1 MVGWR
6 TEERNGSLMSM
17 SGTERGWFLLLFN
30 RGGFVLD
37 FITDDFNAFTMRSV
51 GIPLCEHYGLPKGK
65 SLTRFV
71 SEGEDDQVEKLLT
84 DLFDYYEAK
93 PKYENEIK
101 GNLDPWEKPSE
112 YTAYYKKCKS
122 VILRE
127 SAGIVAKTQ
136 REDLRQ
142 HFTSEYMNQQIE
154 LLIKSREENPTEAIG
169 KSKELIESCC
179 KTILE
184 ENGESYEKGWSVSE
198 LVKATTKCLDITA
211 DSINEDQPAGDTIKR
226 ILHSLASIAGGIA
239 ELRNPYGSGHGKS
252 DNYHGLSAR
261 HAKLAVGSSV
271 SLVEYLWDVHL
282 WRQGRKNREK

>member
-1 MVGWR
+1 M
-6 TEERNGSLMSM
+6 TSL
-17 SGTERGWFLLLFN
+17 ERGWFLKLFN

-37 FITDDFNAFTMRSV
+37 FITDDFNVFTMQSI

-71 SEGEDDQVEKLLT
+71 NEGEDSQVEKLLI
-84 DLFDYYEAK
+84 DLFEYYKSE

-101 GNLDPWEKPSE
+101 GKPNTWGKSSD

-122 VILRE
+122 VVLRE
-127 SAGIVAKTQ
+127 SAGIVANTQ
-136 REDLRQ
+136 REDLKQ
-142 HFTSEYMNQQIE
+142 HFTSEYMNQQID

-184 ENGESYEKGWSVSE
+184 ENGQSYSKGWNVSE

-211 DSINEDQPAGDTIKR
+211 DSINENQPAGNTIKK
-226 ILHSLASIAGGIA
+226 ILHSLAAIAGGIA

-252 DNYHGLSAR
+252 DNYHGLAAR

-271 SLVEYLWDVHL
+271 TLVEYLWDAHL
-282 WRQGRKNREK
+282 WRKGN